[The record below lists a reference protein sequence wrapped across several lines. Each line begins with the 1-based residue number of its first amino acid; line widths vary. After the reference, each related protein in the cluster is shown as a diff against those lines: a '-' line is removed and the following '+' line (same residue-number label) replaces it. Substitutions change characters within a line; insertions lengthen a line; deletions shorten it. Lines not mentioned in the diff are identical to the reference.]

1 MKYVYLSLLF
11 AFHCVSR
18 SEAFFSQKSSC
29 AKQFYS
35 PTAAAGR
42 SPSCYMPP
50 INTNKNSIRNN
61 VFQKK
66 ITISPL
72 LELFCVPPSLAA
84 IAWVSTSVAGGIS
97 GAPIVMKSTKTWYT
111 TIPLPSFTP
120 PKQIFA
126 PTWST
131 LYTLMG
137 IASWRI
143 RNISMS
149 IIPNA
154 NPAGVL
160 PFLQNNIVLLSLIH
174 YAMNLSW
181 APLFFGLKRL
191 RAGHVLNVM
200 LVATLLPVIWV
211 YFSLDV
217 KSGILLLP
225 YLVWLLLATRLSS
238 AVCKLNPTE
247 VTKHGEW
254 YNNAKLQDQIW
265 KLRKQAAKNIGL

>member
-1 MKYVYLSLLF
+1 
-11 AFHCVSR
+11 
-18 SEAFFSQKSSC
+18 
-29 AKQFYS
+29 
-35 PTAAAGR
+35 
-42 SPSCYMPP
+42 
-50 INTNKNSIRNN
+50 
-61 VFQKK
+61 
-66 ITISPL
+66 
-72 LELFCVPPSLAA
+72 
-84 IAWVSTSVAGGIS
+84 
-97 GAPIVMKSTKTWYT
+97 
-111 TIPLPSFTP
+111 
-120 PKQIFA
+120 
-126 PTWST
+126 
-131 LYTLMG
+131 MG

-154 NPAGVL
+154 NPGVL

-181 APLFFGLKRL
+181 APLFFGRKRL

-200 LVATLLPVIWV
+200 LVATLLPIMWV

-247 VTKHGEW
+247 VTQHGEW